1 MCAEFCI
8 RLEGSY
14 NVVVV
19 SYPLAPKSPASE
31 SLPILQAWLRAIMT
45 QAIQEN
51 RNVTLMGDSAGG
63 NIALSLAFWWAGQPE
78 AQQSTS
84 PLKNVLAI
92 SPAVDMRN
100 ENPDIYKADK
110 NEPILSVTLTGD
122 VAKAWAGS
130 LSRADPKVS
139 PLLADFEQLKSSNV
153 QVHGVVGSHDILA
166 PDAVLFRE
174 RCADHKIR
182 GEWLQ
187 WEGQMHCFP
196 LAFAYGLSESKRAVE
211 WMVEV
216 LRRNA

>member
-63 NIALSLAFWWAGQPE
+63 NMALSLAFWWAGQPE

-84 PLKNVLAI
+84 PLKNVFAI

-100 ENPDIYKADK
+100 ENPRY
-110 NEPILSVTLTGD
+110 
-122 VAKAWAGS
+122 
-130 LSRADPKVS
+130 
-139 PLLADFEQLKSSNV
+139 
-153 QVHGVVGSHDILA
+153 
-166 PDAVLFRE
+166 
-174 RCADHKIR
+174 
-182 GEWLQ
+182 LQ
-187 WEGQMHCFP
+187 G
-196 LAFAYGLSESKRAVE
+196 
-211 WMVEV
+211 
-216 LRRNA
+216 